1 MEMIFMDFRTGLE
14 MAKLVRNGNV
24 SSRELILDAYQR
36 IAAQNKNLNA
46 VVTLRKEKAIFE
58 SDHLTDTGQPFYG
71 VPLLIKGLGQS
82 LAGEPSTA
90 GSVLLKDQIAAQT
103 NFFVQA
109 LQRAGFII
117 IGQTN
122 VPEFGFKNITDSEL
136 YGNAHNPWNLDYQP
150 GGSSGG
156 AAASVA
162 AGFVPIAAG
171 SDGGGSIRIPAS
183 FSGLIGLKPTRG
195 RVPVGP
201 ADWRSWQGAAI
212 DFGLTRDMDDTAAL
226 LDSLQTLQSAAVF
239 QVPPYQPGFLQT
251 IDEPLPKL
259 KIAISVESPV
269 GTPVSEEAKKAVHE
283 VADVLEKLGHEVV
296 NATPT
301 LNGIELMETYY
312 AMNAGETNAMFDD
325 LKVAFGREIQQS
337 EVEPLTWA
345 LGETGKHITAAQYS
359 EALGKWDHAGYVMDQ
374 FLNDYDFLLTPTTA
388 WPAPKVGDPLISPE
402 NQQKLTQISQ
412 FSPKAQQQLIYD
424 QWLPAL
430 TWSPF
435 TQQAN
440 LTGQPAISLPTHVTD
455 EGLPLGVQFLAKKGN
470 ESGLLKIG
478 KLLENEGIFK
488 LKSM

>member
-1 MEMIFMDFRTGLE
+1 M
-14 MAKLVRNGNV
+14 
-24 SSRELILDAYQR
+24 
-36 IAAQNKNLNA
+36 
-46 VVTLRKEKAIFE
+46 
-58 SDHLTDTGQPFYG
+58 
-71 VPLLIKGLGQS
+71 
-82 LAGEPSTA
+82 
-90 GSVLLKDQIAAQT
+90 KDQIAAQT

-345 LGETGKHITAAQYS
+345 LGK
-359 EALGKWDHAGYVMDQ
+359 L
-374 FLNDYDFLLTPTTA
+374 
-388 WPAPKVGDPLISPE
+388 E
-402 NQQKLTQISQ
+402 NT
-412 FSPKAQQQLIYD
+412 
-424 QWLPAL
+424 
-430 TWSPF
+430 
-435 TQQAN
+435 
-440 LTGQPAISLPTHVTD
+440 
-455 EGLPLGVQFLAKKGN
+455 LPLLNTVKLW
-470 ESGLLKIG
+470 ESGIMQVTSW
-478 KLLENEGIFK
+478 ISF
-488 LKSM
+488 